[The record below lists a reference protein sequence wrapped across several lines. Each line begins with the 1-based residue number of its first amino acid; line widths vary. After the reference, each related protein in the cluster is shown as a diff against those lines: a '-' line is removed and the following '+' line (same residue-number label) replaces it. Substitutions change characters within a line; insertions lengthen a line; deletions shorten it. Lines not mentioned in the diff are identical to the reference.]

1 MHYKKILTA
10 FWVLLPL
17 SVILRILQLL
27 FTVETKTGFFLR
39 EYETFGNIMLK
50 AIFIFAAISALF
62 CFTTH
67 RCPENPPKVNVFLSI
82 ASFLLSASILIELQ
96 SETFPITV
104 QWWLILALKLTGI
117 LSAAFFVCY
126 GLNYFTRVNIPPL
139 AFIVPVIYLIVRVVC
154 DFTAISSLALISDNL
169 ILMISYC
176 SILWFMLNFAK
187 LYNGIDA
194 VMSCRKLMASSTFAV
209 ILCFT
214 QSIPH
219 ILINFITRNSY
230 LHTSFSVNLNVLLM
244 GVFALTFMLT
254 HFSKTNSCN

>member
-17 SVILRILQLL
+17 SVILRLLQLL
-27 FTVETKTGFFLR
+27 FTIETKTGFFLR
-39 EYETFGNIMLK
+39 EYETFGNIMLI
-50 AIFIFAAISALF
+50 AIFLFAAISALF

-67 RCPENPPKVNVFLSI
+67 RCPEKPPKVNIFLSI
-82 ASFLLSASILIELQ
+82 ASFLLTASILIELQ

-104 QWWLILALKLTGI
+104 QWWLILLLKLTGL

-126 GLNYFTRVNIPPL
+126 GLNYFTRVNIPSL
-139 AFIVPVIYLIVRVVC
+139 AFIIPVIYLIVRVIC

-169 ILMISYC
+169 ILMVSYC
-176 SILWFMLNFAK
+176 GILWFMLNFAK
-187 LYNGIDA
+187 LYNGIDKNA
-194 VMSCRKLMASSTFAV
+194 NCRKLMASSTFAV

-219 ILINFITRNSY
+219 ILINFITKNSY
-230 LHTSFSVNLNVLLM
+230 MHTSFPVNLNILLM
-244 GVFALTFMLT
+244 GVFVLTFMLS